1 MNCCTF
7 LGFLTS
13 EPRQVTQTDGKTCI
27 KFQLAVRRPFSY
39 KNAVDFVDF
48 IAYSY
53 NAKFISK
60 YFHKGDKMAVRTYL
74 QNNCYKG
81 KDGTQRKEAVFN
93 VQEVDFA
100 VANGKS
106 PDADLY
112 MDSIRAEETTP
123 KTKEYKKPKHN
134 IDIAYEDFE
143 EIGVDE

>member
-1 MNCCTF
+1 
-7 LGFLTS
+7 
-13 EPRQVTQTDGKTCI
+13 
-27 KFQLAVRRPFSY
+27 
-39 KNAVDFVDF
+39 
-48 IAYSY
+48 
-53 NAKFISK
+53 
-60 YFHKGDKMAVRTYL
+60 MAVRTHL

-100 VANGKS
+100 VANGRN

-112 MDSIRAEETTP
+112 MDSVRAEEVTP
-123 KTKEYKKPKHN
+123 NPKKYKKPKHN